1 MKKVTL
7 LAVIAAATLSLSAQA
22 KTAHYKQHAASN
34 QSKQCFI
41 LTDNRGF
48 GYWESCGTHTE
59 AERAKMNQELATIN
73 GGGDGGGGGG
83 GGR

>member
-48 GYWESCGTHTE
+48 GHWESCGTHTE
-59 AERAKMNQELATIN
+59 AASENESRI
-73 GGGDGGGGGG
+73 GDHQW
-83 GGR
+83 RR